1 MNMGRFA
8 HLGDCHIGAWRD
20 RKLRD
25 INLETFLKALDICVK
40 EQVDFVIISGDIFDT
55 TLPDLLIA
63 KRAVEKI
70 KETKD
75 AGIQFYVTYGS
86 HDFSP
91 NSVSLIDILT
101 STGLLRKVVNAEI
114 IDEKLNL
121 SFVVDQKTGVKI
133 CGLSGRKLGLE
144 KKYYTMLNLEN
155 LEKES
160 GFKIFVFHNALIEL
174 RPISAS
180 YPDGVPI
187 SNFPRGFNYYAGGHV
202 HERLEHRIDGYG
214 LVAFP
219 GCLFGATFPDLEET
233 AKGQKRGFFIIDFE
247 EQINSSRF
255 IEINTNEV
263 IFHEVDAT
271 KKTAIQIEEK
281 LKILANEAD
290 VEDKIVLLK
299 VKGILSSGKPSD
311 INFSEIRRTLLERK
325 AVFATANRYGLSS
338 VETFNIK
345 ISGESRQDIEEK
357 LLTDAVNTF
366 KIDPT
371 IESELKS
378 KLERKLASDA
388 GLTLAKN
395 LLNSLKIDKQEGENQ
410 KTFESRILKDAL
422 HLLDLE
428 VEN

>member
-1 MNMGRFA
+1 LGRFA

-20 RKLRD
+20 RRLRE
-25 INLETFLKALDICVK
+25 INLETFLKALDVCAK

-55 TLPDLLIA
+55 TLPDLSIA

-70 KETKD
+70 KENKD

-101 STGLLRKVVNAEI
+101 STGLLRKVVNAEV

-121 SFVVDQKTGVKI
+121 SFVVDQKTGAKI

-144 KKYYTMLNLEN
+144 KKYYKMLVLEN
-155 LEKES
+155 LESER

-174 RPISAS
+174 RPTSAA

-219 GCLFGATFPDLEET
+219 GCLFGATFSDLEET

-247 EQINSSRF
+247 E
-255 IEINTNEV
+255 EINNSKFVEIKTNEV
-263 IFHEVDAT
+263 IYNEVDAT
-271 KKTAIQIEEK
+271 KKTARQIEEK
-281 LKILANEAD
+281 LNRIAKETE

-299 VKGILSSGKPSD
+299 AKGILSSGKPSD
-311 INFSEIRRTLLERK
+311 INFSEIRRTLLKRK
-325 AVFATANRYGLSS
+325 AVFATTNRYGLSS
-338 VETFNIK
+338 EETFNIK
-345 ISGESRQDIEEK
+345 ISGESIQDIEEK
-357 LLTDAVNTF
+357 LLTDAINTF

-371 IESELKS
+371 LKSELKS
-378 KLERKLASDA
+378 RLEKKLSSAA

-395 LLNSLKIDKQEGENQ
+395 LLNSLKLDKQEGENQ
-410 KTFESRILKDAL
+410 KTFESRILKNAL
-422 HLLDLE
+422 HLLSLE
-428 VEN
+428 AEN